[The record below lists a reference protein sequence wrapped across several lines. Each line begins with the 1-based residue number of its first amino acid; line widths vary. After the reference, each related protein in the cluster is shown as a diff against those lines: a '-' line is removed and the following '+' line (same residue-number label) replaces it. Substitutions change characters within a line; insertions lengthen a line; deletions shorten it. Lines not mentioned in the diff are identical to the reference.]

1 MPLNVLID
9 LSQMFY
15 NQDKAK
21 SNFQAFQRVFFNSS
35 IPTRLIR
42 NSEQLGDAETDLLFH
57 FDHST
62 IDRNDIYRKNY
73 KMVVT
78 YEPAFMI
85 RGKNWN
91 DNYSYSA
98 DINIYI
104 LRRPNAIS
112 HDGNDITVMITVISH
127 YDNDITHISHFCA
140 YNDIVFH
147 AYIVGNLSNNILL
160 QIS

>member
-1 MPLNVLID
+1 MTRSTSKTKLLSVTQSTNMKILSSDETMICPPFMPLNVLID

-98 DINIYI
+98 DITIYI
-104 LRRPNAIS
+104 SCVDQMPYL
-112 HDGNDITVMITVISH
+112 ITVMT
-127 YDNDITHISHFCA
+127 
-140 YNDIVFH
+140 
-147 AYIVGNLSNNILL
+147 LR
-160 QIS
+160 